1 MVSFQFIIISALIN
15 FYSFS
20 LFLYE
25 SSSWDKTFILLAFM
39 SIYLALFSIVFY
51 NYSRQTGVYELDVRE
66 DMRLLNFEK
75 ADWWGERPPKHP
87 KTSIVSLEGG
97 VSAPEV
103 GRRRYRISIYAI
115 VRVSVKRDA
124 SSSPRQ
130 VLD

>member
-75 ADWWGERPPKHP
+75 ADWWGED
-87 KTSIVSLEGG
+87 
-97 VSAPEV
+97 
-103 GRRRYRISIYAI
+103 
-115 VRVSVKRDA
+115 SVD
-124 SSSPRQ
+124 
-130 VLD
+130 DN